1 MAKRILNGQSGAS
14 CVTPEM
20 LAVMVEH
27 LPTVGS
33 LRDLAAITGAR
44 LDAVRRAV
52 APFLAAMKANGTHP
66 QCGCGKERFHPYG
79 CVDSERKARYS
90 TPIRGMSVEDALA
103 AVAKRGPIIDAIIT
117 GDPYS
122 AIEQRLN
129 LPHKSARKY
138 LIHLTPEQLAQR
150 KRMER
155 GRAEPV
161 GDKRPFG
168 DALYARIAAAVP
180 GWVSGPTRDDI
191 ISEMYLATQEGTLRV
206 ADIEANALRFA
217 VAAVA
222 IWESKFSPRSIDA
235 PMFDDGKR
243 TLADMIPDPAALA
256 AFEALDDMRVGRGC
270 NAMEGR

>member
-14 CVTPEM
+14 RVTPEM

-44 LDAVRRAV
+44 LDAVRRVV

-66 QCGCGKERFHPYG
+66 QCGCGKDRFHPYG
-79 CVDSERKARYS
+79 CVDGERKARYS
-90 TPIRGMSVEDALA
+90 TPIRGMSVEEALA
-103 AVAKRGPIIDAIIT
+103 AVAKRGPIIDAIMT

-129 LPHKSARKY
+129 LPQKSARKY

-155 GRAEPV
+155 GRAGPV

-168 DALYARIAAAVP
+168 DALY
-180 GWVSGPTRDDI
+180 VSAP
-191 ISEMYLATQEGTLRV
+191 ATQFDYEKRHCRIVQTRETERGWFVGGLRAGQRGAFV
-206 ADIEANALRFA
+206 AN
-217 VAAVA
+217 
-222 IWESKFSPRSIDA
+222 
-235 PMFDDGKR
+235 DGPYADPVK
-243 TLADMIPDPAALA
+243 LAEKL
-256 AFEALDDMRVGRGC
+256 VGRVVGILRT
-270 NAMEGR
+270 ASLIERMERRGR